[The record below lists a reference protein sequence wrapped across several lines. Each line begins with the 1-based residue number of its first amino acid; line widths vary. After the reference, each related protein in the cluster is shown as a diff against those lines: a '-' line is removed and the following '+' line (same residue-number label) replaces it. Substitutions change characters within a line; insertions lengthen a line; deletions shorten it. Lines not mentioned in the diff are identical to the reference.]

1 VCLAKYPH
9 RIRPN
14 RISVYRK
21 SVNKQTKE
29 GQFRWMEVNQKG
41 SRIMSEAI
49 RAWRIWPRAA
59 DVRRRVASQG
69 QQRAPPARPPRLPER
84 PYFKLHRWAS
94 TRHGDWGWRGGRLAS
109 GGEKNGSGRDE
120 GRWKSSWTRAWSLF
134 SF

>member
-41 SRIMSEAI
+41 SRIMSEAV

-59 DVRRRVASQG
+59 SELLIKSTGLARADVRRRVASRG
-69 QQRAPPARPPRLPER
+69 QQRAPPD
-84 PYFKLHRWAS
+84 HRSSLNGPTSNSIAGRVQD
-94 TRHGDWGWRGGRLAS
+94 TVTGGGAV
-109 GGEKNGSGRDE
+109 GG
-120 GRWKSSWTRAWSLF
+120 
-134 SF
+134 